1 MICVSLPMSALS
13 SFPTHFLFPPLH
25 PPSVRIRRWQ
35 RWHDRPHLRRQLRRQ
50 IWCGDFL
57 LPALRKIPRLTNCL
71 SSALS
76 SSQRAARPLIE
87 DPSATSPARAKG
99 IMPVPCLVGKTGSS
113 RSRPMHAATAP
124 ASASIS
130 GALIPI
136 AAPTRGPLT
145 GPTFRQRASPSRSP
159 CRPRSHPPARPPP
172 RPPRRRPPRRLVLAW
187 EKPMLIFQAVTPAL
201 ATAWF
206 DQCASETR
214 VCVLKVVEIITRII
228 LGDKTLLTFF
238 CKGH

>member
-1 MICVSLPMSALS
+1 
-13 SFPTHFLFPPLH
+13 
-25 PPSVRIRRWQ
+25 
-35 RWHDRPHLRRQLRRQ
+35 
-50 IWCGDFL
+50 
-57 LPALRKIPRLTNCL
+57 
-71 SSALS
+71 
-76 SSQRAARPLIE
+76 
-87 DPSATSPARAKG
+87 
-99 IMPVPCLVGKTGSS
+99 
-113 RSRPMHAATAP
+113 MHAATAP

-145 GPTFRQRASPSRSP
+145 GPTFRQRASPSRS
-159 CRPRSHPPARPPP
+159 
-172 RPPRRRPPRRLVLAW
+172 PPRRRPPRRLVLAW